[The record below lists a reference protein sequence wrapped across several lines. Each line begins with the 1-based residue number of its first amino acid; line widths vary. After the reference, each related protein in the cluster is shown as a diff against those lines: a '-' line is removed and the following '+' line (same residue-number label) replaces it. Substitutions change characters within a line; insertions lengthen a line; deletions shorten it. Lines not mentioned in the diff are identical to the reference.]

1 MHKQID
7 GSGFSQ
13 NQTGLANPACRLH
26 TGVELKILVS
36 NDDGIF
42 SPGLIALA
50 EVAAHFG
57 EVMIF
62 APDFEQ
68 SAVGHAITI
77 QRPLQYHRVKMLKGF
92 EAYRVN
98 GTPADCVAMG
108 LFHWGGADLVLSG
121 INLGSNLGNDVWHS
135 GTVAAAKQGVLLGVQ
150 SVAFSQMING
160 EEPTYDKQKP
170 YITEVIQKLIGEP
183 APRLVNVN
191 LPKEPTGILWT
202 HQSVRAYNGKVVE
215 SQDPMGRKHYWFSAV
230 PLTEPDENSDRW
242 ALDNNFVS
250 LTPLRLNL
258 TDENWLSRMQNVA
271 LQQIETDLPP
281 AINR

>member
-1 MHKQID
+1 M
-7 GSGFSQ
+7 
-13 NQTGLANPACRLH
+13 
-26 TGVELKILVS
+26 KILVS

-50 EVAAHFG
+50 EVAAQFG

-68 SAVGHAITI
+68 SAVSHAITI
-77 QRPLQYHRVKMLKGF
+77 QRPLQYHRVKMVRGF

-98 GTPADCVAMG
+98 GTPADCVAIG

-121 INLGSNLGNDVWHS
+121 INLGSNLGSDIWHS

-150 SVAFSQMING
+150 AVAFSQVING
-160 EEPTYDKQKP
+160 EEPAYEKQKP
-170 YITEVIQKLIGEP
+170 YIEEVIRLLISGDR
-183 APRLVNVN
+183 PRLVNVN
-191 LPKEPTGILWT
+191 LPKEPRGIRWT

-215 SQDPMGRKHYWFSAV
+215 SQDPMGRKHFWFAAI

-242 ALDNNFVS
+242 AIDHGYVS
-250 LTPLRLNL
+250 LTPLRLSL
-258 TDENWLSRMQNVA
+258 TDDEWLARLRHEEGLA
-271 LQQIETDLPP
+271 
-281 AINR
+281 AGRG